1 MRSNATQSHSESM
14 DSSGLAKR
22 FQQARESM
30 RQLDDALC
38 SLGSPR
44 NPEKRTDRAP
54 TPVPTTPI
62 FNPTKLSY

>member
-1 MRSNATQSHSESM
+1 MVRESSKPTFEPN
-14 DSSGLAKR
+14 DAQNLRKC
-22 FQQARESM
+22 FEQARQAM
-30 RQLDDALC
+30 RLLDDALE